1 MPCFEGRGKLNPDDV
16 LGYASSIGLQEDPF
30 KTCITSGKF
39 NNDIKQDV
47 QDASSAGIRD
57 TPAFVIG
64 KTTEDMVSGT
74 LIAGTHPL
82 AAFKQEIDKLLH

>member
-16 LGYASSIGLQEDPF
+16 LGYTSSIDLQEDPF
-30 KTCITSGKF
+30 KTCMTSGKF
-39 NNDIKQDV
+39 NNDIKEGV
-47 QDASSAGIRD
+47 QDARSAGIRD

-74 LIAGTHPL
+74 LIDGTHPL
-82 AAFKQEIDKLLH
+82 GAFKQEIDKLLH